1 MSRRRRHKRYGSAVE
16 VSLGSL
22 PFMNDSVN
30 VMDVVIGIGAA
41 LLGSAVAKGIFK
53 KVAPEMYMKVATTV
67 GAAMP
72 MVTGGIVSAA
82 LYYGQGKSS
91 RAKGH
96 AVGAAA
102 AGLALGGWD
111 LLKAQLGSVSPYL
124 DFSEVVSV
132 NMGNWGGGLGNYNG
146 VLINDNSDRMNGYSG
161 VLIADKSDGLNELAA
176 MSMAPDDDGL
186 AALAHFR

>member
-1 MSRRRRHKRYGSAVE
+1 MARHRRRSKRYGSAVE

-30 VMDVVIGIGAA
+30 VMDVLIGVGAA
-41 LLGSAVAKGIFK
+41 LVGSALAKGVFK
-53 KVAPEMYMKVATTV
+53 KVAPAAYMQVATTV

-72 MVTGGIVSAA
+72 IVTGGVVAA
-82 LYYGQGKSS
+82 GLYYGQGKSS
-91 RAKGH
+91 RARGH
-96 AVGAAA
+96 AVGAAM

-111 LLKAQLGSVSPYL
+111 LLKAQLGAVSPYL

-132 NMGNWGGGLGNYNG
+132 NMGGFHGLGNYGG
-146 VLINDNSDRMNGYSG
+146 VLINDQSDRVNGYSG

-186 AALAHFR
+186 AALAAFR